1 MVKASTMAGVKRR
14 TKYRK
19 NVAQELDEFPELEE
33 GDLFA
38 RVLGSRG
45 GNLFDVESQDGVT
58 ALCRL
63 PTRFRKMVWIK
74 RGSYILVVQAADDVE
89 VVNGKGKAKVLFA
102 AKAILMDHQIKHFKR
117 LGQWPEYFMT
127 PDEIEESEQAIVD
140 AEEQEQQQQQQEAE
154 EVPANEKGAE
164 GGTSAGGAADDSEA
178 NVQQLSAAEKQARLL
193 ERYMYEEESSEGDD
207 LLMPQNRNR
216 AFADSDESDSG
227 DSDESDE

>member
-1 MVKASTMAGVKRR
+1 MAGVKRR

-33 GDLFA
+33 DDLFA

-117 LGQWPEYFMT
+117 LGLWPEYFMT
-127 PDEIEESEQAIVD
+127 SDEIEESEQAIAD
-140 AEEQEQQQQQQEAE
+140 AEDEEQE
-154 EVPANEKGAE
+154 EVPAKDTGVE
-164 GGTSAGGAADDSEA
+164 GGDAGDAGGAADEDEA

-193 ERYMYEEESSEGDD
+193 ERYMYEEESSEDDD

-227 DSDESDE
+227 DSDDSDE